1 MATLDIDKKTS
12 ISIGLLIVLM
22 PIIVATV
29 SWGTRVNAQ
38 VSELQSDNQTLSSK
52 IDELNQNLTTT
63 NQNVVEL
70 TTKINIYLDQSK

>member
-1 MATLDIDKKTS
+1 
-12 ISIGLLIVLM
+12 M